1 MLTITAIIRVKQ
13 GYEAAMLEALLDVV
27 SSVRANEPTTIGY
40 YVSQDATDPRV
51 FTTYERYLD
60 RPAMDRHNNSDA
72 VARFFGIAKPMI
84 DGDVTLVTGT
94 ERSAKS
100 SD

>member
-27 SSVRANEPTTIGY
+27 RSVRANEPATIGY
-40 YVSQDATDPRV
+40 YVSQDATDPCV

-72 VARFFGIAKPMI
+72 VARFFDIAKPMI

-100 SD
+100 ND

>member
-13 GYEAAMLEALLDVV
+13 GCEAAMLEALLDVV
-27 SSVRANEPTTIGY
+27 RSVRANEPATIGY

-94 ERSAKS
+94 ECSAKS
-100 SD
+100 SG